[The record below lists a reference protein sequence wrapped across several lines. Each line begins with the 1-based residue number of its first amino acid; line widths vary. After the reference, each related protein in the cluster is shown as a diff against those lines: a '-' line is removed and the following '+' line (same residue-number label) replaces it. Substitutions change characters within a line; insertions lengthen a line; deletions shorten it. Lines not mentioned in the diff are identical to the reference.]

1 MKNSVLNQSLKKNNP
16 NIKFAKIRNGNKK
29 TLISFKIIV
38 IVSITII
45 FLMLAVDGIVYALT
59 YNKIYGM
66 NKDNMKIVTSEMCNN
81 FENMMLVQS
90 SDTDKIAEDPY
101 IQSIAKKENQSTR
114 QDVLLKEQDLI
125 SEIKDKIALSTIA
138 KEDTENIF
146 FAGKDGITVVC
157 TNDDYLGY
165 DNSHYQYVNNVL
177 QEGKNAISSVYT
189 SVMTSKPVITF
200 VSPVKDEAGNTI
212 GVVGKTIFIDYFSKR
227 FKKFKYMND
236 GYVSILDQNNNIVY
250 HPQNYYINKK
260 NEVKEI
266 KQTLSSK
273 NFFEKQSSNFIQFD
287 FNNKTYI
294 GNISSIPQL
303 KLAIILM
310 DEKEE
315 IKSIPEK
322 LGIIILV
329 ITLIAVAAV
338 ILILNFIIRNLFKPM
353 NVLIKNTKEI
363 AKGNLTVSNK
373 IVRLDEVGKI
383 SKSFNEMT
391 ANIKVLLMSIKEV
404 SDEVMDTNN
413 SVKKAQSSVVQGMDI
428 ISVDMDRAK
437 QNTFHISEN
446 LDASF
451 DAFNNIRTKIA
462 GIKNLSKGMLNL
474 SNSIQKV
481 NDTGIKRVKEL
492 ANMSGI
498 SKKSIREVG
507 DSFDELTKSVSE
519 IKNIVNV
526 VSEISNKTHVLGL
539 NAAIEAARVGN
550 SGNSFGV
557 IAGEIR
563 TLSLNIESEMENIS
577 EIINKIN
584 IKTNNTGTKMQYVDE
599 VFNKEIEIVNNT
611 IENYKNIF
619 NLSIEITSSIKNID
633 VNLEA
638 VNIENDGVYNKLNE
652 INNLYKEFNDVIGKV
667 SCVIEE
673 QYQYVNEM
681 DTTLKN
687 MNHITSQLDSNVNKF
702 VV

>member
-1 MKNSVLNQSLKKNNP
+1 MAS
-16 NIKFAKIRNGNKK
+16 
-29 TLISFKIIV
+29 
-38 IVSITII
+38 
-45 FLMLAVDGIVYALT
+45 
-59 YNKIYGM
+59 
-66 NKDNMKIVTSEMCNN
+66 
-81 FENMMLVQS
+81 
-90 SDTDKIAEDPY
+90 
-101 IQSIAKKENQSTR
+101 
-114 QDVLLKEQDLI
+114 
-125 SEIKDKIALSTIA
+125 
-138 KEDTENIF
+138 
-146 FAGKDGITVVC
+146 
-157 TNDDYLGY
+157 
-165 DNSHYQYVNNVL
+165 
-177 QEGKNAISSVYT
+177 
-189 SVMTSKPVITF
+189 
-200 VSPVKDEAGNTI
+200 
-212 GVVGKTIFIDYFSKR
+212 
-227 FKKFKYMND
+227 
-236 GYVSILDQNNNIVY
+236 
-250 HPQNYYINKK
+250 
-260 NEVKEI
+260 
-266 KQTLSSK
+266 
-273 NFFEKQSSNFIQFD
+273 
-287 FNNKTYI
+287 
-294 GNISSIPQL
+294 
-303 KLAIILM
+303 
-310 DEKEE
+310 
-315 IKSIPEK
+315 
-322 LGIIILV
+322 
-329 ITLIAVAAV
+329 
-338 ILILNFIIRNLFKPM
+338 
-353 NVLIKNTKEI
+353 
-363 AKGNLTVSNK
+363 
-373 IVRLDEVGKI
+373 
-383 SKSFNEMT
+383 
-391 ANIKVLLMSIKEV
+391 NIKVLLMSIKEV
-404 SDEVMDTNN
+404 SNEVMDTNN
-413 SVKKAQSSVVQGMDI
+413 SVKKAQSSVADGMDV

-437 QNTFHISEN
+437 QNTLHISEN

-474 SNSIQKV
+474 SNSIQTV

-498 SKKSIREVG
+498 SKTSIREVG

-557 IAGEIR
+557 IAEEIR

-584 IKTNNTGTKMQYVDE
+584 IKTNNTGTKIQYVDE

-673 QYQYVNEM
+673 QYQYVSEM

-687 MNHITSQLDSNVNKF
+687 MNHITAQLDSNVNKF